1 MTEHETDIPKT
12 ESEQA
17 ALADIL
23 AAIPR
28 RKEKRTIA
36 KLRKLFSN
44 LLGDLAKHGEPEIWK
59 KYGDLLLA
67 SVRTAERNG
76 DIILVADLYET
87 DAPIIEIAGES
98 HKTINEIAEN
108 YFRRYAKARNAVRII
123 AERRVAVEADLST
136 AETRLAGIEQAVAEL
151 NINFLERLI
160 PTPKRQKPVAKK
172 TKVEAAYKGVRRFV
186 SSDGYEIWVGKKAV
200 DNDYLTFRISKS
212 LDWWFH
218 ASDYPGSHVVIRD
231 SGKGAVPNKTL
242 VEAAELAAFYSDARK
257 QPKADVRYTQRKHVS
272 KPKKAAPGLVSLSS
286 FKTLLVVPQVTAKLK
301 E

>member
-1 MTEHETDIPKT
+1 MSEHANKIT
-12 ESEQA
+12 ESDLD
-17 ALADIL
+17 LAKL
-23 AAIPR
+23 AESLAVVPR
-28 RKEKRTIA
+28 RKEKNAIS
-36 KLRKLFSN
+36 KLRKLLNN
-44 LLGDLAKHGEPEIWK
+44 LHADLEKHGEPEVWK

-67 SVRTAERNG
+67 SSRNAERDG
-76 DIILVADLYET
+76 DVIRVADLYEI
-87 DAPIIEIAGES
+87 DAPMIEIAGES
-98 HKTINEIAEN
+98 FKTISDIAEN

-123 AERRVAVEADLST
+123 SERRIAAEAELSA
-136 AETRLAGIEQAVAEL
+136 AENRLELIELAVADPDIE
-151 NINFLERLI
+151 FLQRLT
-160 PTPKRQKPVAKK
+160 PQPKRQKPVAKK
-172 TKVEAAYKGVRRFV
+172 TKVEAAYKGVRRFI

-231 SGKGAVPNKTL
+231 SGKGVVPNKTL